1 MNFKLQKISPYSTFI
16 IIFIFS
22 LAFGLFINTPKEI
35 LTGYLH
41 ILQTPDILLSD
52 NIAIGGIGSAMLN
65 AVITTGFCLII
76 VKITKTKPNGAIIM
90 ALWLVLAFSF
100 IGKNIINI
108 TPIILGVYLYSLYR
122 KDKFSNYLFVALLGT
137 ALSPVVT
144 QLSYLDNVSKVAA
157 YSLGVIIGIFVGF
170 ILPPIASYTA
180 KVHSGYNLYNIGFAS
195 GLIGTLLMSFFRG
208 VGINFDSKLIW
219 SSGNNFS
226 IALFLF
232 GISFILLALGL
243 ILGNNH
249 FSKLKDLNKQ
259 NGHLNNDF
267 YLLFD
272 STIYLNMA
280 ILCSFC
286 TLFVLLIG
294 GDLNGGTICGI
305 LTVVGFGSF
314 GKTIKNII
322 PVMIGATLAGLF
334 NIAGLTS
341 PSVLLAILFSTCL
354 APISGTFGILA
365 GVLVGIVHVNIA
377 INTGYIHGG
386 LTLYNNGF
394 AGGLTIIIMLPLIT
408 AFQKKFKKNKIET

>member
-1 MNFKLQKISPYSTFI
+1 MKLKNLKLSPYSAFI

-22 LAFGLFINTPKEI
+22 LAFAFSINTPKEI

-41 ILQTPDILLSD
+41 ILQSPDILLSD

-65 AVITTGFCLII
+65 AIITTSFCLII
-76 VKITKTKPNGAIIM
+76 VRINKAKPTGAIIM
-90 ALWLVLAFSF
+90 ALWLVLSFSF

-108 TPIILGVYLYSLYR
+108 VPIILGVYLYALYR
-122 KDKFSNYLFVALLGT
+122 KEKFSNYLLTALLAT

-144 QLSYLDNVSKVAA
+144 QLSYLDNVSKLAA
-157 YSLGVIIGIFVGF
+157 YTLGTFIGILVGF
-170 ILPPIASYTA
+170 ILPPIASYTV

-208 VGINFDSKLIW
+208 FGIDFDSKLVW

-226 IALFLF
+226 LAIFLF
-232 GISFILLALGL
+232 GISLILLILGL
-243 ILGNNH
+243 IFGNNH
-249 FSKLKDLNKQ
+249 LAKLKDLNKET
-259 NGHLNNDF
+259 GKLTSDF

-280 ILCSFC
+280 IMCAFC
-286 TLFVLLIG
+286 TLFIILVG

-314 GKTIKNII
+314 GKTIKNIV
-322 PVMIGATLAGLF
+322 PVMIWATIAGLF
-334 NIAGLTS
+334 NIKGLTS

-354 APISGTFGILA
+354 APIAGTFGILA
-365 GVLVGIVHVNIA
+365 GILVGIVHVNIA
-377 INTGYIHGG
+377 TNIGYIHGG

-408 AFQKKFKKNKIET
+408 VFQKKLKKNKIET